1 MLLAMSTPSFAPDA
15 APRAVILCGGK
26 GTRLRPYTTVLPKP
40 LMPIGDRPI
49 LEIVLGNLAA
59 AGVRRATLCVGH
71 LGELIRSFFGDG
83 SRWGLRIDYA
93 MEDAPLGTIGPLAF
107 VENLGDDFLVMN
119 GDLLTDV
126 DIPAM
131 FAQHR
136 AGGVDLTVATFERE
150 VRIDFGVIT
159 ANDADRIVGFHEK
172 PTLKY
177 EVSTGV
183 YAMNRRVLEFV
194 KPGVAFGF
202 DQLVGAMLAAGRPIG
217 RFAHRGVWLDIGR
230 IDDYEAAQNDPRW
243 GRP

>member
-1 MLLAMSTPSFAPDA
+1 MAAPSFPPDA

-49 LEIVLGNLAA
+49 LEVVLANLAA

-71 LGELIRSFFGDG
+71 LGEIIRSFFGDG
-83 SRWGLRIDYA
+83 SRWGLAIDYTI
-93 MEDAPLGTIGPLAF
+93 EDAPLGTIGPLAF
-107 VENLGDDFLVMN
+107 VEDLGENFLVMN

-126 DIPAM
+126 DIPAL
-131 FAQHR
+131 FAQHL
-136 AGGVDLTVATFERE
+136 ASGVDLTVATFERE

-159 ANDADRIVGFHEK
+159 ANDTDRIVGFHEK

-183 YAMNRRVLEFV
+183 YAMNRRMLEFV
-194 KPGVAFGF
+194 KPGTPYGF
-202 DQLVGAMLAAGRPIG
+202 DQLVNAMLAARHPIG
-217 RFAHRGVWLDIGR
+217 RFAHHGVWLDIGR
-230 IDDYEAAQNDPRW
+230 LDDYEAAQNDARW